1 MEERKMET
9 ILSTTISAIGWMLGL
24 AFLGAGIGLGIL
36 GSKAAEAI
44 GRNPETK
51 SDVIQGIMTV
61 AVVLTVLLLLLFAFV
76 FQLLYF
82 NPLIY

>member
-76 FQLLYF
+76 FLLLYF
-82 NPLIY
+82 NPLLY